1 MESGDKFSSDE
12 LGSIGSG
19 DTNTQIQHQVLFSL
33 ESQRVKNGTLM
44 PGLVQPHTTQSNSN
58 FLETNSTDVQD
69 KWSLWNL
76 SDAFKQ
82 NWHNQNEN
90 SVPGSGDTP

>member
-1 MESGDKFSSDE
+1 MESDDKFSSDE

-44 PGLVQPHTTQSNSN
+44 LGLAQPQ
-58 FLETNSTDVQD
+58 
-69 KWSLWNL
+69 
-76 SDAFKQ
+76 
-82 NWHNQNEN
+82 HNQTQI
-90 SVPGSGDTP
+90 S